1 MNDSKKK
8 TAARRTHRFMTRD
21 DLLVWLSRAWLSL
34 PLPELPLAQPSRD
47 EKIRRFGLKVGG
59 GGGGGGA

>member
-21 DLLVWLSRAWLSL
+21 DLLVWLSRAWLVSL
-34 PLPELPLAQPSRD
+34 CRNCRWLNRSW
-47 EKIRRFGLKVGG
+47 
-59 GGGGGGA
+59 